1 VDLVVQA
8 VLMGIAQGLTEF
20 LPISS
25 SGHLVLLPYLAGWD
39 DAFITSLPFT
49 VMLHLGTLVALLAYF
64 WRDWLRIVPAG
75 IRVVRRRT
83 FADEPDGRLAWLV
96 AVTVVPAAIVGV
108 LFEDAIEA
116 SLRTPGVVAMLLV
129 FGAGIMWLADR
140 WGAKVRQVDGLGFP
154 AAFGIGLAQ
163 ALALAPG
170 VSRSGV
176 TISAGLFAGLTR
188 EAAARFA
195 FLMATP
201 ITAGAIVWEV
211 RALVSGETGLD
222 VPILPLVAGML
233 AALVSGIVA
242 SGFLLRYLRSRSLA
256 VFVLYRLVL
265 AAIVVVAFLNP

>member
-1 VDLVVQA
+1 
-8 VLMGIAQGLTEF
+8 
-20 LPISS
+20 
-25 SGHLVLLPYLAGWD
+25 
-39 DAFITSLPFT
+39 
-49 VMLHLGTLVALLAYF
+49 
-64 WRDWLRIVPAG
+64 
-75 IRVVRRRT
+75 
-83 FADEPDGRLAWLV
+83 
-96 AVTVVPAAIVGV
+96 VTVVPAAIVGV

-129 FGAGIMWLADR
+129 VGAGIMWLADR

-242 SGFLLRYLRSRSLA
+242 IGFLLRYLRSRSLA